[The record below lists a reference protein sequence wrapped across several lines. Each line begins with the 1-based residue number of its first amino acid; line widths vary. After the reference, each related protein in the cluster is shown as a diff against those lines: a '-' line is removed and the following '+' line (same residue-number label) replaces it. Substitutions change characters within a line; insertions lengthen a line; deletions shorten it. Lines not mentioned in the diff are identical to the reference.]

1 MATRRELIIV
11 AAVIILVLLVAAYIA
26 TRPET
31 PGVQTPTPTQTT
43 PAPGAT
49 GTPTATPITTPTT
62 PAVMYTGIDTLR
74 ISQRADLS
82 TIDVQVATDAPTLS
96 VFSHVYETLFKIE
109 FDKEGRANFKP
120 WLVESYRQ
128 INETVWEFKL
138 RSGIKFHDGSPLTA
152 RDVKASFE
160 RGPKVGGL
168 PRILLGPVKEVQV
181 IDDLTFRLVLKYP
194 FVPIIAH
201 LSHPSTAIIPAKI
214 AEMFPDKP
222 IDSTKYIIGTGPY
235 RFVEFVKGERTVLEA
250 FEEYWGEK
258 PTVKRII
265 WIPVPDDSTR
275 VSYLEAGTVDIA
287 THVPPH
293 LVGTLKA
300 KGFQVI
306 QIPSTRIIYIGINVE
321 RVPDVRVRQAMN
333 YAVDKNAIVQ
343 KILEG
348 AGSVATAPISPA
360 VFGYTKLDPYPYDP
374 ERARRLIREAGWE
387 GRELVFITPQGR
399 YLRDREIADAVKAYL
414 EAVGLRVRVEV
425 MEWAAYIQRV
435 TTQKDFDLF
444 LLGWSTVTL
453 DADYG
458 LYSLFRTGAPFNRML
473 YSNPEVDAYLDRARE
488 VGIPELRVQYYA
500 LAQKLIWQDAPWI
513 FLHYEDI
520 IVAMKPG
527 IVGVEIQPIE
537 RWILTY
543 AMREVRG

>member
-1 MATRRELIIV
+1 MAVRREFIAAAAIIL
-11 AAVIILVLLVAAYIA
+11 VIILVAAYLA
-26 TRPET
+26 TRPEE
-31 PGVQTPTPTQTT
+31 V
-43 PAPGAT
+43 A
-49 GTPTATPITTPTT
+49 PTATPTTPAQTTPTGVTETPTTPVGTPTT
-62 PAVMYTGIDTLR
+62 PAVRHVEIDTLR

-82 TIDVQVATDAPTLS
+82 SIDVQVATDAPTLS

-109 FDKEGRANFKP
+109 FDEQGRASFKP
-120 WLVESYRQ
+120 WLVESYKQ
-128 INETVWEFKL
+128 VNETVWEFKL
-138 RSGIKFHDGSPLTA
+138 RAGVKFHDGSPLTA

-181 IDDLTFRLVLKYP
+181 VDDLTFRLILNYP
-194 FVPIIAH
+194 FAPLIAH
-201 LSHPSTAIIPAKI
+201 LAHPSTAIIPAKV
-214 AEMFPDKP
+214 AELFPDKP
-222 IDSTKYIIGTGPY
+222 IDDTKYIIGTGPY

-250 FEEYWGEK
+250 FEGYWGPK

-265 WIPVPDDSTR
+265 WYPVPDDSTR
-275 VSYLEAGTVDIA
+275 VSYLEAERADII

-293 LVGTLKA
+293 LVKSLKD
-300 KGFQVI
+300 KGFQII
-306 QIPSTRIIYIGINVE
+306 QIPSTRVIYIGINVE
-321 RVPDVRVRQAMN
+321 RIPDVRVRQALN

-343 KILEG
+343 VILEG

-387 GRELVFITPQGR
+387 GKELVFITPQGR
-399 YLRDREIADAVKAYL
+399 YLRDREIADVIKNYL
-414 EAVGLRVRVEV
+414 EAIGLKVRIEV
-425 MEWAAYIQRV
+425 MEWAAYINRV

-473 YSNPEVDAYLDRARE
+473 YSNKEVDAYLDMARE
-488 VGIPELRVQYYA
+488 TANPTLRQQYYA
-500 LAQKLIWQDAPWI
+500 LAQQIIWKDAPWI

-527 IVGVEIQPIE
+527 LVKVEVQPIE

-543 AMREVRG
+543 AMLEVRG